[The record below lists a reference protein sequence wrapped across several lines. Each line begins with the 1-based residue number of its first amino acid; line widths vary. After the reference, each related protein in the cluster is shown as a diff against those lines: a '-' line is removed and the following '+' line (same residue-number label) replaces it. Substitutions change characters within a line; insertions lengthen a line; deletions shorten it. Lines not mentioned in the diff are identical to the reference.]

1 MISRLILWARSP
13 LHVLQAFLSLCH
25 NNAISVPQLST
36 DSNGLLRGLL
46 RRTGIMKKTR
56 THWFLVG
63 ALLALSGC
71 ASIDF
76 DYPKSES
83 SAFTDTGDT
92 QLGRV
97 FADAVAAHPEEAGF
111 LPLVEGV
118 EALAIRL
125 LLAERAERSIDTQYF
140 LIHDDVVGR
149 LFIESLLLAADRG
162 VRVRLL
168 IDDIHTGG
176 HDAGLAALDS
186 HPNFEVRLFNPF
198 AHRSVKALN
207 APSLKRVVRRMHNKS
222 FTADNQMTVIG
233 GRNMG
238 DEYFGARS
246 DVNFGDLDV
255 LGIGPVVQEVS
266 SMFDM
271 YWNHQAALPMPA
283 LTRGPDNA
291 EEALDTMRKRLAE
304 SSAKIAESRYAD
316 VLQSTIFDTLQRDA
330 SAFVWAPYELVYD
343 SPDKSQP
350 DSVETAASITTALRD
365 TIVNAEKEL
374 LIISPY
380 FVLRDREINGFRE
393 LRNRGIEVAVLTNSL
408 ASNNHA
414 VSHSG
419 YSPVRKPMLEMGV
432 KLYEVR
438 ADASISS
445 NERVGT
451 DSAKTTLH
459 AKAFIVDRRRLF
471 IGSFNW
477 NQRSANIDTEMG
489 VIIDSPELAGEFAE
503 LFHSLERD
511 KSYELFLNDDGNLRW
526 RGEENGQEVILSK
539 EPQTSWWQR
548 FSAGFLRTL
557 PIKSQL

>member
-1 MISRLILWARSP
+1 
-13 LHVLQAFLSLCH
+13 
-25 NNAISVPQLST
+25 
-36 DSNGLLRGLL
+36 
-46 RRTGIMKKTR
+46 MKKTR

>member
-1 MISRLILWARSP
+1 M
-13 LHVLQAFLSLCH
+13 
-25 NNAISVPQLST
+25 N
-36 DSNGLLRGLL
+36 
-46 RRTGIMKKTR
+46 KTR
-56 THWFLVG
+56 FQGFLVA
-63 ALLALSGC
+63 ALVALSGC

-111 LPLVEGV
+111 LPLMEGV

-176 HDAGLAALDS
+176 FDAGLAVLDS
-186 HPNFEVRLFNPF
+186 HPNFEVRLFNPL

-207 APSLKRVVRRMHNKS
+207 APSVRRVVRRMHNKS

-266 SMFDM
+266 TMFDM
-271 YWNHQAALPMPA
+271 YWNHRAALPMLA
-283 LTRGPDNA
+283 LTRGPDDPKV
-291 EEALDTMRKRLAE
+291 ELDALRNRLAE
-304 SSAKIAESRYAD
+304 SRAEVAESRYAD

-330 SAFVWAPYELVYD
+330 STFIWAPYELVFD
-343 SPDKSQP
+343 SPDKVQP
-350 DSVETAASITTALRD
+350 GSAEAVASITTALRD
-365 TIVNAEKEL
+365 SIVDAEQEL
-374 LIISPY
+374 LVISPY
-380 FVLRDREINGFRE
+380 FVLRDPQIDGFRE

-419 YSPVRKPMLEMGV
+419 YAPVRKPMLKMGV
-432 KLYEVR
+432 RLYEIR

-511 KSYELFLNDDGNLRW
+511 KSYELFLDDDGNLRW

>member
-1 MISRLILWARSP
+1 M
-13 LHVLQAFLSLCH
+13 
-25 NNAISVPQLST
+25 N
-36 DSNGLLRGLL
+36 
-46 RRTGIMKKTR
+46 KTR
-56 THWFLVG
+56 IHWFLVA

-97 FADAVAAHPEEAGF
+97 FADSVAAHPDEAVF
-111 LPLVEGV
+111 LQLVEGV

-125 LLAERAERSIDTQYF
+125 LLAERAERSIDAQYF
-140 LIHDDVVGR
+140 LIHDDGVGR
-149 LFIESLLLAADRG
+149 LFIESLLHAADRG
-162 VRVRLL
+162 VRIRLL
-168 IDDIHTGG
+168 IDDVHTGG
-176 HDAGLAALDS
+176 LDDELAIFDS
-186 HPNFEVRLFNPF
+186 HPNVEVRLFNPL
-198 AHRSVKALN
+198 AHRSVRALN
-207 APSLKRVVRRMHNKS
+207 APSLRRVVRRMHNKS
-222 FTADNQMTVIG
+222 FTVDNQMTVIG
-233 GRNMG
+233 GRNMC

-246 DVNFGDLDV
+246 DVNFADLDV

-283 LTRGPDNA
+283 LARGPDNA
-291 EEALDTMRKRLAE
+291 EEALDAMRKRLAE
-304 SSAKIAESRYAD
+304 SSAEIAESRYAD

-350 DSVETAASITTALRD
+350 DSSETAASITTSLINS
-365 TIVNAEKEL
+365 IVDAEQEL
-374 LIISPY
+374 LVISPY
-380 FVLRDREINGFRE
+380 FVLRDPQINGFRQ
-393 LRNRGIEVAVLTNSL
+393 LRDRGIEVAVLTNSL

-419 YSPVRKPMLEMGV
+419 YAPVRKPMLKMGV
-432 KLYEVR
+432 RLYEIR

-451 DSAKTTLH
+451 DSAKSTLH

-477 NQRSANIDTEMG
+477 NQRSGNIDTEMG
-489 VIIDSPELAGEFAE
+489 VIIDSPELAGRFAE

-526 RGEENGQEVILSK
+526 RGAENGQEVILSK

>member
-1 MISRLILWARSP
+1 M
-13 LHVLQAFLSLCH
+13 
-25 NNAISVPQLST
+25 N
-36 DSNGLLRGLL
+36 
-46 RRTGIMKKTR
+46 KTR
-56 THWFLVG
+56 IQGFLV
-63 ALLALSGC
+63 ASLVALSGC

-83 SAFTDTGDT
+83 SAVTATDNT

-97 FADAVAAHPEEAGF
+97 FTDAVAAHPDEAGF
-111 LPLVEGV
+111 LPLVDGV

-125 LLAERAERSIDTQYF
+125 LLAERAERSIDVQYF

-176 HDAGLAALDS
+176 FDAGLAVLDS

-207 APSLKRVVRRMHNKS
+207 APSLNRVVRRMHNKS
-222 FTADNQMTVIG
+222 FTTDNQMTVIG

-271 YWNHQAALPMPA
+271 YWNHRAALPMPA
-283 LTRGPDNA
+283 LARGPDNA
-291 EEALDTMRKRLAE
+291 EEALDAMRKRLAE
-304 SSAKIAESRYAD
+304 SSAEIAESRYAD

-350 DSVETAASITTALRD
+350 DSSETAASITTALRES
-365 TIVNAEKEL
+365 IVDAEKEL

-393 LRNRGIEVAVLTNSL
+393 LRDRGIEVAVLTNSL

-419 YSPVRKPMLEMGV
+419 YAPVRKPMLKMGV
-432 KLYEVR
+432 RLYEVR

-451 DSAKTTLH
+451 DSAKSTLH

-477 NQRSANIDTEMG
+477 NQRSGNIDTEMG
-489 VIIDSPELAGEFAE
+489 VIIDSPELAGEFAD